1 MRDALKGENFQASV
15 LPAEYAAQVLA
26 NVASEG
32 TAFVQQPVAV
42 KSYEP
47 QSGQI
52 FGILKQMKEE
62 FEQNLSQSQKEE
74 VKAQQEYVDLKATKE
89 EMIAA
94 SKKMADEKSTEMW
107 DNKKAL
113 TDAQEDLKSPREQFK
128 ADKKF
133 LSDLR
138 LVCQK
143 LDHDWTERSK
153 SRSAEIQAVT
163 ETIGILTSD
172 EARDLTHKTITLLQV
187 QSKRS
192 TAQASMK
199 VRKDA

>member
-32 TAFVQQPVAV
+32 TAFVQQPVKV

-62 FEQNLSQSQKEE
+62 FENNLSQSQKEE
-74 VKAQQEYVDLKATKE
+74 VKAQQEYADLKVTKE
-89 EMIAA
+89 EQIAA
-94 SKKMADEKSTEMW
+94 ATKAKDEKSTEMW
-107 DNKKAL
+107 ANKKAL
-113 TDAQEDLKSPREQFK
+113 SDAKEDLETTRAQRS
-128 ADKKF
+128 ADVKF

-143 LDHDWTERSK
+143 LDHEYEQR
-153 SRSAEIQAVT
+153 
-163 ETIGILTSD
+163 
-172 EARDLTHKTITLLQV
+172 
-187 QSKRS
+187 
-192 TAQASMK
+192 
-199 VRKDA
+199 